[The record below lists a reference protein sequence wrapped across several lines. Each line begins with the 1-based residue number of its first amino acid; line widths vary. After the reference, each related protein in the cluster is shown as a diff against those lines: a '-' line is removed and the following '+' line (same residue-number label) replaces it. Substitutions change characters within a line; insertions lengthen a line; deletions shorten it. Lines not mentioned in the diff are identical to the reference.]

1 MQQLKMNDPGSIP
14 TSGGARP
21 LAAHI
26 SPLAAWALAFG
37 CAVGWGSFVMP
48 GTTFLP
54 QAGPLG
60 TVLGVL
66 IGGVV
71 MAVIAWNY
79 HAMMNRRP
87 GLGGA
92 YTYAKEAFGIDHG
105 FLCAWFLVLAYV
117 AIVWAN
123 ATALAIVARYTLGG
137 DVFTFGFKYTIAGYD
152 VCMGDIVISG
162 IAICIAAAICCRR
175 RLAGGVQ
182 SIFAVGYALGIV
194 LCFVAVCFKHKG
206 GVAAMAPAYSPNGPS
221 HIWQILRIVALS
233 PWLFVGFE
241 GISHASGEF
250 KFPLRRSFGV
260 MLAAIVTSVIAYSLL
275 AVLPTLLPIDA
286 ANGWAAQL
294 SQVEEK
300 SGALVISTFATIHRA
315 LGPAGVAMIGV
326 TMFGAIF
333 TDLVGN
339 IFAASRLLAAMAH
352 DDILPSFYGRMNRD
366 GSPRNAIVAIAAV
379 SVLIPF
385 LGRTAIGFIVDVSTV
400 GAAIAY
406 AYTSAATWRLAGADK
421 RAKITGGLGL
431 ALSFAVLALFI
442 VPNYASGAMMAT
454 ESYLILVLWC
464 IIGFLFFRSVF
475 RRDGQNRFGQS
486 TVVWIAILI
495 IIAVMSLMWMRQ
507 TTSDTTEQVFEEVV
521 RLHDTVLPHANEIE
535 ENHWKLD
542 LDELHTFMNTM
553 LLRGGLVQTGLMAL
567 AFAILFNLHSIL
579 AKREQDLIR
588 EKALRQRERDQERE
602 KSAARSFFFSTVSH
616 DIRTP
621 LNAIIG
627 FSEMLKAGFKTEAE
641 RQQAIDSI
649 IVSGQTLLGL
659 INDVLDLSKLESGK
673 MNIAPEP
680 TDCPRLLR
688 ELLDAF
694 RVTSGKPELDLRLRV
709 GKMPLLMLDPQRLRQ
724 IVFNLVGNA
733 VKFTEKGHV
742 ELRAYYERED
752 GEEEGTFRLDVEDTG
767 CGISEENLERIA
779 SPYVQVGSKISRHGG
794 TGLGLAICKQLATAM
809 GGKLEVTST
818 LGKGSTFS
826 IVVSGVPASENAQE
840 GEDLAP
846 PCAPSGRAAPLPAAV
861 RASGGARP
869 ELRERG
875 ALAAPLF
882 ESGGARTLA
891 SAEPSSGGARPLAA
905 HKDAPLVRRI
915 LIVDDSRMN
924 LMVLKALLDKAGE
937 FEVSTASDGNEA
949 LEILRTRGADQ
960 FDLVLTDL
968 WMPNLDGAGLVKA
981 IRADAA
987 LASLRVIAVTADVEF
1002 RGKAREEGF
1011 DDMLLKPITMA
1022 TLSTVFKGVK

>member
-1 MQQLKMNDPGSIP
+1 
-14 TSGGARP
+14 
-21 LAAHI
+21 
-26 SPLAAWALAFG
+26 
-37 CAVGWGSFVMP
+37 
-48 GTTFLP
+48 
-54 QAGPLG
+54 
-60 TVLGVL
+60 
-66 IGGVV
+66 
-71 MAVIAWNY
+71 
-79 HAMMNRRP
+79 
-87 GLGGA
+87 
-92 YTYAKEAFGIDHG
+92 
-105 FLCAWFLVLAYV
+105 
-117 AIVWAN
+117 
-123 ATALAIVARYTLGG
+123 
-137 DVFTFGFKYTIAGYD
+137 
-152 VCMGDIVISG
+152 
-162 IAICIAAAICCRR
+162 
-175 RLAGGVQ
+175 
-182 SIFAVGYALGIV
+182 
-194 LCFVAVCFKHKG
+194 
-206 GVAAMAPAYSPNGPS
+206 
-221 HIWQILRIVALS
+221 
-233 PWLFVGFE
+233 
-241 GISHASGEF
+241 
-250 KFPLRRSFGV
+250 
-260 MLAAIVTSVIAYSLL
+260 
-275 AVLPTLLPIDA
+275 
-286 ANGWAAQL
+286 
-294 SQVEEK
+294 
-300 SGALVISTFATIHRA
+300 
-315 LGPAGVAMIGV
+315 
-326 TMFGAIF
+326 
-333 TDLVGN
+333 
-339 IFAASRLLAAMAH
+339 
-352 DDILPSFYGRMNRD
+352 
-366 GSPRNAIVAIAAV
+366 
-379 SVLIPF
+379 
-385 LGRTAIGFIVDVSTV
+385 
-400 GAAIAY
+400 
-406 AYTSAATWRLAGADK
+406 
-421 RAKITGGLGL
+421 
-431 ALSFAVLALFI
+431 
-442 VPNYASGAMMAT
+442 
-454 ESYLILVLWC
+454 
-464 IIGFLFFRSVF
+464 
-475 RRDGQNRFGQS
+475 
-486 TVVWIAILI
+486 
-495 IIAVMSLMWMRQ
+495 
-507 TTSDTTEQVFEEVV
+507 
-521 RLHDTVLPHANEIE
+521 
-535 ENHWKLD
+535 
-542 LDELHTFMNTM
+542 
-553 LLRGGLVQTGLMAL
+553 
-567 AFAILFNLHSIL
+567 
-579 AKREQDLIR
+579 
-588 EKALRQRERDQERE
+588 
-602 KSAARSFFFSTVSH
+602 
-616 DIRTP
+616 
-621 LNAIIG
+621 
-627 FSEMLKAGFKTEAE
+627 
-641 RQQAIDSI
+641 
-649 IVSGQTLLGL
+649 L

-826 IVVSGVPASENAQE
+826 IVVNGVPAAEDAQ
-840 GEDLAP
+840 GREDLAP

-891 SAEPSSGGARPLAA
+891 SVEPSSGGARTLSA

-968 WMPNLDGAGLVKA
+968 WMPNLDGVGLVKA

-1022 TLSTVFKGVK
+1022 TLNTVFKGGK